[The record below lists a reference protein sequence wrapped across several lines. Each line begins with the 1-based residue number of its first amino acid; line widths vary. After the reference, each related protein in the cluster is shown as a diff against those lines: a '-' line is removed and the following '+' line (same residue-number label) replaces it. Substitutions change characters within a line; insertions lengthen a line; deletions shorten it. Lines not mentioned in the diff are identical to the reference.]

1 MMNDNASV
9 FRDVHFLP
17 WPAHAGFPS
26 PADDYKERPL
36 DLNGLVVPH
45 PVSTYFMRVEGDS
58 MINTCIYSGDVIVVD
73 RAITVTH
80 NKIIVARLGEDFT
93 VKRLQVI
100 KGSKRLFLKPENPKY
115 QLMEVTHRDDFEI
128 WGCVTW
134 VVHKLNSTR

>member
-1 MMNDNASV
+1 MNDNASV

-17 WPAHAGFPS
+17 LPAYASFPS
-26 PADDYKERPL
+26 PVDDYKERPL
-36 DLNGLVVPH
+36 DLNELVVPH
-45 PVSTYFMRVEGDS
+45 PVSTYFMRVAGDS
-58 MINTCIYSGDVIVVD
+58 MIHACMYSGDVIVVD
-73 RAITVTH
+73 RAITATH

-115 QLMEVTHRDDFEI
+115 QLMEVTRRDDFEI

-134 VVHKLNSTR
+134 VVHKLNNIR

>member
-1 MMNDNASV
+1 M
-9 FRDVHFLP
+9 H
-17 WPAHAGFPS
+17 
-26 PADDYKERPL
+26 
-36 DLNGLVVPH
+36 
-45 PVSTYFMRVEGDS
+45 
-58 MINTCIYSGDVIVVD
+58 
-73 RAITVTH
+73 RAITATH

-100 KGSKRLFLKPENPKY
+100 KGSKRIFLKPENTKY